1 MTCSIVDTDGTDLK
15 KKKKDNRD
23 EKQAVLM
30 FWGLSISM
38 VLIELWGHCEVQ
50 MS

>member
-1 MTCSIVDTDGTDLK
+1 LTCSTIDTDGIDL

-38 VLIELWGHCEVQ
+38 VLKNEVIVKFK
-50 MS
+50 